1 MTISE
6 RVKQKRTD
14 LGLTQSEL
22 AKLVGISQQS
32 LQKIED
38 GRTQNPRKLLNLA
51 KALHCDAE
59 WLLLGHVGE
68 IREQASGYIN
78 EGLSKEPLKTATRPI
93 FSAIQAANWSNLID
107 SNMQEFDRLESPS
120 TASANAFWIE
130 VIGDGMMSPSGI
142 SVPEGYFI
150 LVEPTMTAKNGDLI
164 VAKIAQNAEV
174 VFKKLVI
181 DAGRTYLTSLNSN
194 YRAIEVTQD
203 LEVVGVVTQ
212 AKIMF

>member
-68 IREQASGYIN
+68 IRERASGYIN
-78 EGLSKEPLKTATRPI
+78 EGFSKKPLKASTRPI
-93 FSAIQAANWSNLID
+93 FSTTQAANWSDLID
-107 SNMQEFDRLESPS
+107 SDKHEFDLLESPS
-120 TASANAFWIE
+120 MASPNAFWIK
-130 VIGDGMMSPSGI
+130 VIGDGMMSSSGI

-150 LVEPTMTAKNGDLI
+150 LVEPTITAKNGDLI
-164 VAKIAQNAEV
+164 VAKIAKNAEV
-174 VFKKLVI
+174 VFKKLVV
-181 DAGRTYLTSLNSN
+181 DAGRTYLTSLNPN
-194 YRAIEVTQD
+194 YRAIEVASD
-203 LEVVGVVTQ
+203 LDIVGVVTQ